1 MVDPAQVNEA
11 FLWLAG
17 ALLGVPGAAEVVG
30 RIRTGTAGVA
40 SSSASP
46 ESLSSSSGT
55 SPSSTEE

>member
-30 RIRTGTAGVA
+30 RIRAGTGGSA

-46 ESLSSSSGT
+46 ESPSSSGT
-55 SPSSTEE
+55 SPSETEE